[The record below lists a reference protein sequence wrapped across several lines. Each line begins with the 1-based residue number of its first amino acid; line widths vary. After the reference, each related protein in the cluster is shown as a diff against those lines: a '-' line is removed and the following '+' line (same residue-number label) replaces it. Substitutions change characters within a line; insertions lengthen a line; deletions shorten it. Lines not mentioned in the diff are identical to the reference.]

1 MTGARAN
8 GDDRARGL
16 TGAAEWADGGKRGV
30 GAHPSRPAGNNAGD
44 RRTAGGGGRRDAASG
59 SGEYA
64 FWITGGYVH
73 LCRRGRKGGLIR
85 CRSLFILFPRSPP
98 TTTTPLRKR
107 SSAALDACLTRVAP
121 KSSLGSSGARPK
133 RFRPA
138 IFPLGRSRLP
148 SPPSLSLSLSLSL
161 ALTDRICSL

>member
-44 RRTAGGGGRRDAASG
+44 RRTAGGWPGGGR
-59 SGEYA
+59 
-64 FWITGGYVH
+64 GGGQA
-73 LCRRGRKGGLIR
+73 RRGVRKRRICVLDHRRICSPMSEREEGWVDTLSFVVYPLP
-85 CRSLFILFPRSPP
+85 SLPP
-98 TTTTPLRKR
+98 PPTTTPLRKR

-148 SPPSLSLSLSLSL
+148 SPPSLSLSLSGPN
-161 ALTDRICSL
+161 

>member
-1 MTGARAN
+1 VA
-8 GDDRARGL
+8 
-16 TGAAEWADGGKRGV
+16 WGGEE
-30 GAHPSRPAGNNAGD
+30 
-44 RRTAGGGGRRDAASG
+44 GGRRDAASG

-85 CRSLFILFPRSPP
+85 CRSLFILFPRSLPP
-98 TTTTPLRKR
+98 PTTTPLRKR

-138 IFPLGRSRLP
+138 IFPLGRSRLA
-148 SPPSLSLSLSLSL
+148 SPPPLSLSLSL